1 MATPEQA
8 ARDLEL
14 LGRRL
19 KTADKTIRRDMLREI
34 RQAGK
39 PTVEDIKRSAR
50 ESLPASGGLADL
62 VARQSYGVRTRLAG
76 KSAGVR
82 IQGTGRTVRGLRS
95 IDAGAVRHPVFGNK
109 DAAWVSQSVRSGFF
123 TEPIEDDLP
132 RFRKAVT
139 DALEKTAAEIV
150 RGV

>member
-19 KTADKTIRRDMLREI
+19 KTADKTLRRDMLREI
-34 RQAGK
+34 RAAGK
-39 PTVEDIKRSAR
+39 PAVDDIKRSAR

-62 VARQSYGVRTRLAG
+62 VARQSYGVRTRLSG

-95 IDAGAVRHPVFGNK
+95 IDAGTVRHPVFGNK
-109 DAAWVSQSVRSGFF
+109 DAAWVSQPVRPGFF
-123 TEPIEDDLP
+123 TKPIEENLP
-132 RFRKAVT
+132 RFRKSVIE
-139 DALEKTAAEIV
+139 ALEKTAAEIV